1 MLTFMNPPQ
10 SSWLS
15 STLMTGMMPVYRCH
29 VRDISM
35 AAPIIIADSITRIGP
50 EAAGAVVVNASHGGI
65 YAAYLAARLHASAAI
80 FNDASVGLDRAG
92 IAGLDYLQELGI
104 AAATVGHDTAR
115 IGDGADM
122 MARGV
127 ITHANALSSSLGVS
141 PGQACSDAAAQLQQ
155 APVIRHEPPQALEA
169 AFPLIA
175 EPPQVWALDS
185 ASLVSPGH
193 RYAIVVT
200 GSHGGLLGGRPE
212 TALKYDVL
220 GALYNDAGVGKD
232 EAGISRLPALD
243 ARGIAAATVS
253 ATSARIGDARST
265 YEDGIISHV
274 NRRATR
280 LGLNE
285 GISTR
290 DFVAMLRRALTG
302 SGRKQ

>member
-1 MLTFMNPPQ
+1 
-10 SSWLS
+10 
-15 STLMTGMMPVYRCH
+15 
-29 VRDISM
+29 
-35 AAPIIIADSITRIGP
+35 
-50 EAAGAVVVNASHGGI
+50 
-65 YAAYLAARLHASAAI
+65 
-80 FNDASVGLDRAG
+80 
-92 IAGLDYLQELGI
+92 
-104 AAATVGHDTAR
+104 
-115 IGDGADM
+115 
-122 MARGV
+122 
-127 ITHANALSSSLGVS
+127 
-141 PGQACSDAAAQLQQ
+141 
-155 APVIRHEPPQALEA
+155 
-169 AFPLIA
+169 
-175 EPPQVWALDS
+175 
-185 ASLVSPGH
+185 
-193 RYAIVVT
+193 
-200 GSHGGLLGGRPE
+200 
-212 TALKYDVL
+212 VL